1 MLMNEKKKDYVG
13 VELKDDQNE
22 IDEDIPTT
30 IEQDAEQDT
39 KERPLRSR
47 ARLYQKVVHRT
58 LCCLVLKAALCTI
71 LALVLTLL
79 VFDRAAASP
88 KGFLSSGVE
97 LESDATKDATIPS
110 IVKTMLQDDYLHTQ
124 HGKDTMQKL
133 QATLRDLGSM
143 AALQD
148 LENFSQVDVQI
159 EDNCHTIAHALG
171 KFALK
176 EKGFV
181 EALDNLPGSSMEHA
195 LHLCN
200 GGFIHAIEVDF
211 IVQQANLTF
220 AVDYVEENLCQLLLP
235 QEVLQKGIASS

>member
-30 IEQDAEQDT
+30 IEDEEHDMN
-39 KERPLRSR
+39 ERPLRSR
-47 ARLYQKVVHRT
+47 TRLYQKVVHRT

-79 VFDRAAASP
+79 VFDRAASP
-88 KGFLSSGVE
+88 KGFLSSGGE
-97 LESDATKDATIPS
+97 LECDATKDATSPS
-110 IVKTMLQDDYLHTQ
+110 IVMTMLQYDYLHTQ

-148 LENFSQVDVQI
+148 LENFR
-159 EDNCHTIAHALG
+159 
-171 KFALK
+171 K
-176 EKGFV
+176 
-181 EALDNLPGSSMEHA
+181 
-195 LHLCN
+195 
-200 GGFIHAIEVDF
+200 
-211 IVQQANLTF
+211 
-220 AVDYVEENLCQLLLP
+220 
-235 QEVLQKGIASS
+235 

>member
-30 IEQDAEQDT
+30 IEDEEHDMN
-39 KERPLRSR
+39 ERPLRSR
-47 ARLYQKVVHRT
+47 TRLYQKVVHRT
-58 LCCLVLKAALCTI
+58 LCCLVLKTALCSI
-71 LALVLTLL
+71 LALALTLL
-79 VFDRAAASP
+79 VFDRAASP